1 MSARYDNE
9 QLMNLTQ
16 QNEKID
22 FRKESQ
28 IKEVWRRLMKDK
40 LAMFGLTV
48 ITIMILL
55 AVFADV
61 IVPYDEAIKMN
72 MRNKR
77 ALPSAAHWFGC
88 DGYGRDLFARCIH
101 GSRVSLSIGFAT
113 SIATLIIGSLLG
125 ALVGYIGGRLDDIV
139 MRSLDIFSAIPSTL
153 FAMAVVAAMGPGIF
167 NICVAISLT
176 NIPGFVRIV
185 RSAVLSI
192 ADQEYI
198 EAARSGG
205 SSTMH
210 ILLRHVLPNAIGP
223 LIVQTTA
230 NVSSM
235 ILSAATLSFLGLGL
249 NPPQPEWGALVS
261 EAQEF
266 LRRRP
271 HLMIFPGTLICIA
284 SFSMSILG
292 DGLRDA
298 LDPRLRT

>member
-1 MSARYDNE
+1 MSAKYDE
-9 QLMNLTQ
+9 KPLMNLAE
-16 QNEKID
+16 EKVELS
-22 FRKESQ
+22 FKKESQ
-28 IKEVWRRLMKDK
+28 VKEVWRRLKKDK

-48 ITIMILL
+48 ITLMI
-55 AVFADV
+55 V
-61 IVPYDEAIKMN
+61 IALCAPLIRPYEDAIKMN
-72 MRNKR
+72 MRLKL

-88 DGYGRDLFARCIH
+88 DGYGRDLFTRCLY
-101 GSRVSLSIGFAT
+101 GSRVSLTIGFAT
-113 SIATLIIGSLLG
+113 SFATLIIGSLLG
-125 ALVGYIGGRLDDIV
+125 AFVGYTGGKIDDII

-153 FAMAVVAAMGPGIF
+153 FAMAVVAALGSGIV
-167 NICVAISLT
+167 NICIAISLT
-176 NIPGFVRIV
+176 RIPSFVRIV
-185 RSAVLSI
+185 RSAVLGI

-198 EAARSGG
+198 EAARAGG

-230 NVSSM
+230 NVSMM
-235 ILSAATLSFLGLGL
+235 ILSAATLSFLGLGI

-271 HLMIFPGTLICIA
+271 HLLIFPGSLICIA

-298 LDPRLRT
+298 LDPRLRS

>member
-1 MSARYDNE
+1 MSAKYDE
-9 QLMNLTQ
+9 KPLMNLTA
-16 QNEKID
+16 EKVELS
-22 FRKESQ
+22 FKKESQ
-28 IKEVWRRLMKDK
+28 VKEVWRRLKKDK

-48 ITIMILL
+48 ITLMI
-55 AVFADV
+55 V
-61 IVPYDEAIKMN
+61 IALCAPLIRPYEDAIKMN
-72 MRNKR
+72 MRLKL

-88 DGYGRDLFARCIH
+88 DGYGRDLFTRCLY
-101 GSRVSLSIGFAT
+101 GSRVSLTIGFAT
-113 SIATLIIGSLLG
+113 SFATLIIGSLLG
-125 ALVGYIGGRLDDIV
+125 AFVGYTGGKIDDII

-153 FAMAVVAAMGPGIF
+153 FAMAVVAALGSGIV
-167 NICVAISLT
+167 NICIAISLT
-176 NIPGFVRIV
+176 RIPSFVRIV
-185 RSAVLSI
+185 RSAVLGI

-198 EAARSGG
+198 EAARAGG

-230 NVSSM
+230 NVSMM
-235 ILSAATLSFLGLGL
+235 ILSAATLSFLGLGI

-271 HLMIFPGTLICIA
+271 HLLIFPGSLICIA

-298 LDPRLRT
+298 LDPRLRS